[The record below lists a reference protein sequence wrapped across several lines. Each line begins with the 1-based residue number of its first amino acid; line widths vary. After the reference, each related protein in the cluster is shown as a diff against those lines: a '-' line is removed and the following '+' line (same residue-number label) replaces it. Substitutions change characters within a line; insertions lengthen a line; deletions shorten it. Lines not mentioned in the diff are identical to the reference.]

1 MESQSHY
8 FDNDPSSPSRESSVD
23 LVLPD
28 LTRSLKTDTG
38 IFSSKKIDTGT
49 KFLLLEA
56 PTPIVPPKHV
66 LDLGCGYGPIAAV
79 LEHRFPNA
87 NVWATDINNRAL
99 KLSAKN
105 LTGVNTTVC
114 RPEEIPQEISFD
126 LIWSNPPVRIGK
138 DKMMDLLS
146 LWLKRLTTSGSA
158 VLVVNKNLGS
168 DSLHTWME
176 SEGWKVTRLKSFKGF
191 RLLEVKRNA

>member
-1 MESQSHY
+1 METHSHY
-8 FDNDPSSPSRESSVD
+8 FDNDPSSTSRESSVD

-38 IFSSKKIDTGT
+38 VFSSKRIDAGT

-56 PTPIVPPKHV
+56 PTPEHPPKQV

-79 LEHRFPNA
+79 LEHRFPKA
-87 NVWATDINNRAL
+87 NVWATDVNNRAL
-99 KLSAKN
+99 NLSAEN
-105 LTGVNTTVC
+105 LTGANTIVC
-114 RPEEIPQEISFD
+114 RPEEIPQQVRFD

-138 DKMMDLLS
+138 KKMMTLLS
-146 LWLKRLTTSGSA
+146 LWLERLEPSGSA

-176 SEGWKVTRLKSFKGF
+176 SEGWDVDRLKSFRGF

>member
-99 KLSAKN
+99 ELSAKN

-138 DKMMDLLS
+138 NKMMNLLS

-158 VLVVNKNLGS
+158 ALVINKNLGS